1 MSGRVRVR
9 LDDEDDPTIT
19 ILLEPANLAFDVA
32 WLQQFQEDERREK
45 ERDTERWALRQRA
58 EELRQL
64 AAADPFYQ
72 DYFITPM
79 GWMCYLDMSGH
90 VSEASLKS
98 LRTCIKSG
106 VPEDL
111 AKWRQQEVEDFKRHQ
126 QDRQR
131 ELEADG
137 REALAQL
144 LPEIVDRCSHSERLQ
159 RSIVNLITWRDEID
173 NWVLVKTR
181 LMRTK
186 DDDIHL
192 DTWQCSKSLR
202 IVEVEWRL
210 PYLDR
215 LPRIVSRLR
224 CRNAPVRPFPWE

>member
-159 RSIVNLITWRDEID
+159 RSVSISLRGVM
-173 NWVLVKTR
+173 R
-181 LMRTK
+181 LTIGAHGAAVMRTK

-202 IVEVEWRL
+202 IVEVGGACL
-210 PYLDR
+210 PDR